1 MGEAGEPDTLLRSI
15 SSVLSHRG
23 TLGIISLRLRM
34 IFKLFLCNPG
44 SHVWVHGGLP
54 SVLESFLHLP
64 CPVLVLEGSD
74 SMPQT
79 DEGFRLSFLWLSL
92 PDETSPWGRG
102 VID

>member
-15 SSVLSHRG
+15 LSVLSHRG

-54 SVLESFLHLP
+54 SVLESSSSPLSSTFPVPYWCWREATACHKLTRVLG
-64 CPVLVLEGSD
+64 CPSSG
-74 SMPQT
+74 
-79 DEGFRLSFLWLSL
+79 
-92 PDETSPWGRG
+92 
-102 VID
+102 